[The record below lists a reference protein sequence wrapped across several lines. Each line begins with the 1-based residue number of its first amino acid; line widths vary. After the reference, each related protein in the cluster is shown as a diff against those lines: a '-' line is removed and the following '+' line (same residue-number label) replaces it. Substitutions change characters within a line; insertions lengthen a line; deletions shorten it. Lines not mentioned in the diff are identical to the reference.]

1 MPGFVEPRTHG
12 RLPPRRVDDP
22 RARLLKKMKMK
33 VPQPQPQPTRETIDL
48 TAGMRVAA

>member
-1 MPGFVEPRTHG
+1 
-12 RLPPRRVDDP
+12 VDDP

-33 VPQPQPQPTRETIDL
+33 VPQPQPTRETIDL